1 MNSPRYARIVAR
13 LLAEEPLTSVELSD
27 SKRAQAIDVIAQA
40 LVAKTRRRAR
50 RVWIS
55 GLASVAAAALLGYA
69 GVQQFAALG
78 PAHSV
83 QAVSAVV
90 RPTGSGSAIL
100 DQAGT
105 QALVSP
111 LSLPQGGRLVAGGTG
126 GASVRLSTGT
136 ELAVEHGTSLEFENA
151 GPVERFFLSQGVL
164 QAKVAKLRDG
174 QRFVVR
180 TPDAEVEVRG
190 TAFRVSIVEPDANC
204 ANGAR
209 TRVSVSEGLVEV
221 RGAGASTYIH
231 PGETWPAGCVAVA
244 SGASGA
250 SGATVSA
257 HPIATALASQP
268 ARPRRGDRAL
278 SVLSEQEATEPAQRP
293 AKEASSIAQQN
304 ALFAEAT
311 AARQLGDSA
320 RAVSFFE
327 QLMARYPASPLAE
340 SAAVQRMVLL
350 SGMNPGAGRSAARQ
364 YLVRYPQGYAKNDA
378 EKLAQP

>member
-1 MNSPRYARIVAR
+1 MNSPRYARIAAR

-27 SKRAQAIDVIAQA
+27 SKRAQAIFVIEQA
-40 LVAKTRRRAR
+40 LAAKTRRRAR

-55 GLASVAAAALLGYA
+55 GVASVAAAGLLGYA
-69 GVQQFAALG
+69 GIQQFAAIG
-78 PAHSV
+78 SAPSA

-100 DQAGT
+100 DQAGK
-105 QALVSP
+105 QALLSP
-111 LSLPQGGRLVAGGTG
+111 LSLQQGGRLEAGSTG

-136 ELAVEHGTSLEFENA
+136 ELAVEHDTNLEFENA

-190 TAFRVSIVEPDANC
+190 TAFRVSIVDPDASC

-209 TRVSVSEGLVEV
+209 TRVSVTEGIVEV

-231 PGETWPAGCVAVA
+231 PGEVWPAGCAPSPTVATDSTHPAAPTLAVQPA
-244 SGASGA
+244 MPKPSEHA
-250 SGATVSA
+250 VSA
-257 HPIATALASQP
+257 S
-268 ARPRRGDRAL
+268 
-278 SVLSEQEATEPAQRP
+278 SEPEAIEPAQRP

-304 ALFAEAT
+304 ELFAEAN
-311 AARQLGDSA
+311 AARQQGDSA
-320 RAVSFFE
+320 RAVGYFE
-327 QLMARYPASPLAE
+327 QLMARYPSSPLAE
-340 SAAVQRMVLL
+340 GAAVQRMVLL
-350 SGMNPGAGRSAARQ
+350 AGMNPAAGRSAARQ

>member
-1 MNSPRYARIVAR
+1 MNSPRYARIAAR
-13 LLAEEPLTSVELSD
+13 LLAEEPLLSVELSD

-40 LVAKTRRRAR
+40 LAAKTRRRAR

-55 GLASVAAAALLGYA
+55 GIASVAAAGLLGYA
-69 GVQQFAALG
+69 GIRQFAGWGSA
-78 PAHSV
+78 PNV

-100 DQAGT
+100 DQAGK
-105 QALVSP
+105 QALLSP
-111 LSLPQGGRLVAGGTG
+111 LNLQQGGRLVAGGTG

-136 ELAVEHGTSLEFENA
+136 ELAVEHDTNLEFENA

-174 QRFVVR
+174 QRFIVR

-209 TRVSVSEGLVEV
+209 TRVSVSEGIVEV
-221 RGAGASTYIH
+221 RGAGASTYVH
-231 PGETWPAGCVAVA
+231 PGETWPAGCTLIPAVA
-244 SGASGA
+244 TDS
-250 SGATVSA
+250 TRSA
-257 HPIATALASQP
+257 APALALQP
-268 ARPRRGDRAL
+268 TPLKSDRTERAS
-278 SVLSEQEATEPAQRP
+278 SVSSEQQALEPAQRP

-304 ALFAEAT
+304 ELFAEAN
-311 AARQLGDSA
+311 AARQQGDSS
-320 RAVSFFE
+320 RAVSYFE
-327 QLMARYPASPLAE
+327 QLIARYPSSPLAE
-340 SAAVQRMVLL
+340 GAAVQRMILL
-350 SGMNPGAGRSAARQ
+350 AGMNPAAGRSAARQ

>member
-1 MNSPRYARIVAR
+1 MNSPRYARIAAR
-13 LLAEEPLTSVELSD
+13 LLAEEPLLSVELSD

-55 GLASVAAAALLGYA
+55 GVASVAAAGLLGYA
-69 GVQQFAALG
+69 GIRQFAGLG
-78 PAHSV
+78 PAPST

-100 DQAGT
+100 DQAGK
-105 QALVSP
+105 QALLSP
-111 LSLPQGGRLVAGGTG
+111 LNLQQGGRLVAGGTG

-136 ELAVEHGTSLEFENA
+136 ELAVEHDTNLEFENA

-204 ANGAR
+204 ANGTR
-209 TRVSVSEGLVEV
+209 TRVSVTEGIVEV

-231 PGETWPAGCVAVA
+231 PGETWPAGCTLSAAVA
-244 SGASGA
+244 TDSARS
-250 SGATVSA
+250 AT
-257 HPIATALASQP
+257 TALALQP
-268 ARPRRGDRAL
+268 TPPKSDHVGSVASIAPEQQAL
-278 SVLSEQEATEPAQRP
+278 APAQRP
-293 AKEASSIAQQN
+293 IKEASSIAQQN
-304 ALFAEAT
+304 ELFAEAN
-311 AARQLGDSA
+311 AARQQGDSS
-320 RAVSFFE
+320 RAVSYFE
-327 QLMARYPASPLAE
+327 QLIARYPSSPLAE
-340 SAAVQRMVLL
+340 GAAVQRMILL
-350 SGMNPGAGRSAARQ
+350 AGMNPAAGRSAARQ

>member
-27 SKRAQAIDVIAQA
+27 AKRAQAIDVIAQA

-55 GLASVAAAALLGYA
+55 GLASVAAAGLLGYA
-69 GVQQFAALG
+69 GVEQFAPSG

-100 DQAGT
+100 DQAGK

-111 LSLPQGGRLVAGGTG
+111 LSLPQGGRLVASGTG

-136 ELAVEHGTSLEFENA
+136 ELAVEHDSSLEFENA

-164 QAKVAKLRDG
+164 QARVAKLRDG

-190 TAFRVSIVEPDANC
+190 TAFRISIVEPDANC

-231 PGETWPAGCVAVA
+231 PGETWPAGCATVAA
-244 SGASGA
+244 
-250 SGATVSA
+250 GATDTA

-268 ARPRRGDRAL
+268 PARPRQSDRPV
-278 SVLSEQEATEPAQRP
+278 SVLSEQDTIEPAQRP
-293 AKEASSIAQQN
+293 AKETSSIAQQN

-311 AARQLGDSA
+311 AARQQGDSA
-320 RAVSFFE
+320 QAVSFFE
-327 QLMARYPASPLAE
+327 LLIARYPASPLAE

-350 SGMNPGAGRSAARQ
+350 SGMNAAAGRSAARQ

>member
-1 MNSPRYARIVAR
+1 
-13 LLAEEPLTSVELSD
+13 
-27 SKRAQAIDVIAQA
+27 
-40 LVAKTRRRAR
+40 
-50 RVWIS
+50 
-55 GLASVAAAALLGYA
+55 
-69 GVQQFAALG
+69 LG
-78 PAHSV
+78 PARSV

-250 SGATVSA
+250 IDSA

>member
-1 MNSPRYARIVAR
+1 MNSPRYARIAAR
-13 LLAEEPLTSVELSD
+13 LLAEEPLPGVELND

-50 RVWIS
+50 RVWLS
-55 GLASVAAAALLGYA
+55 GFASVAAAGLLGYA
-69 GVQQFAALG
+69 GIRQFAASG
-78 PAHSV
+78 PARSAE
-83 QAVSAVV
+83 AVSAVV

-100 DQAGT
+100 DQAGK
-105 QALVSP
+105 QALLSP
-111 LSLPQGGRLVAGGTG
+111 LSLQQGAHLVAGGAG

-136 ELAVEHGTSLEFENA
+136 ELAVEHDTNLEFENA

-164 QAKVAKLRDG
+164 QAKVAKLRAG

-209 TRVSVSEGLVEV
+209 TRVSVSEGIVEV

-231 PGETWPAGCVAVA
+231 PGETWPAGCTPNTAVA
-244 SGASGA
+244 
-250 SGATVSA
+250 TDSA
-257 HPIATALASQP
+257 HPSAATLASQP
-268 ARPRRGDRAL
+268 APPKQSDRTV
-278 SVLSEQEATEPAQRP
+278 SVTPERDATEPSQRP

-304 ALFAEAT
+304 ELFAEAT
-311 AARQLGDSA
+311 AARQQGDSA
-320 RAVSFFE
+320 RAVSSFE
-327 QLMARYPASPLAE
+327 QLIARYPGSPLAE

-350 SGMNPGAGRSAARQ
+350 AGMNPAAGRSAARQ
-364 YLVRYPQGYAKNDA
+364 YLARYPQGYAKNDA